1 MSIREADYQR
11 YVIKRLR
18 DEFPGCFVLKNDS
31 SSVQGIPDL
40 LVLYRNA
47 WAMLEIKVSQRSR
60 IQPNQRYYIDLFDK
74 MSFAA
79 FLNPENEEEVFRDLQ
94 STFAAERSARFLER

>member
-1 MSIREADYQR
+1 MREADYQR
-11 YVIKRLR
+11 YVIQRLR

-31 SSVQGIPDL
+31 SLVQGIPDL
-40 LVLYRNA
+40 LVLYKNT
-47 WAMLEIKVSQRSR
+47 WAMLEIKVSPRSR
-60 IQPNQRYYIDLFDK
+60 VRPNQRYYIDLFDE

-94 STFAAERSARFLER
+94 STFATERSARFSER